1 MALLSRCPP
10 PIVFDEGNRRPANP
24 CQQREARLR
33 QPLDGPGNPQIID
46 KLSLPTYYH
55 LIQNVTAGRA
65 LIVSR
70 NSGKLFAKQLEGS
83 QQLATVCVAGI
94 EMPENE
100 LLRVYPKQGEKG
112 FYEKAARAW
121 VGLANDEGPAFWLF
135 SHIKPRRNKI
145 DRFNAFV
152 LYLALCLKRPWERNG
167 GGSWS
172 AFSSIS
178 GNDDLLWQ
186 ITSILERVSDD
197 FPDLPDSQFLKRHSK
212 KSAFKES
219 VAEVTL
225 GALPFQTGAAIQKLL
240 APQISKVESKKIGV
254 AIRLARRIKEGRVKK
269 RDLLR
274 EFSGDK
280 KQVGLLLER
289 WEKAGS
295 IKQEKFIGGATWV
308 SRARLSENNL
318 TCR

>member
-1 MALLSRCPP
+1 MVGTDNKKYP
-10 PIVFDEGNRRPANP
+10 
-24 CQQREARLR
+24 
-33 QPLDGPGNPQIID
+33 
-46 KLSLPTYYH
+46 
-55 LIQNVTAGRA
+55 
-65 LIVSR
+65 
-70 NSGKLFAKQLEGS
+70 AKQCAHNQRVPAVE
-83 QQLATVCVAGI
+83 VCDTWI
-94 EMPENE
+94 PEQD
-100 LLRVYPKQGEKG
+100 LLRAFPKKDEAG
-112 FYEKAARAW
+112 FYEKASQTW
-121 VGLANDEGPAFWLF
+121 KGLLYDEGPAFWLF

-167 GGSWS
+167 GGSWNT
-172 AFSSIS
+172 FSSIS

-212 KSAFKES
+212 KNAFKES

-225 GALPFQTGAAIQKLL
+225 GALPFQAGAAIQKLL

-254 AIRLARRIKEGRVKK
+254 AVRLARRIKEGRVKK